1 MNFLF
6 LRRVK
11 RRLQGTEMTVLF
23 SGRGKKGAARNRND
37 GFVPGEDG
45 QEADGSKKEDSD
57 PDDGEKLAVAGEK
70 AEVRGGGD

>member
-1 MNFLF
+1 MKF
-6 LRRVK
+6 
-11 RRLQGTEMTVLF
+11 LF

-37 GFVPGEDG
+37 GFVPEEDG

-57 PDDGEKLAVAGEK
+57 PDDGEKLAVAGEE